1 MMIQG
6 RAVVAKRD
14 VTHTFQLWG
23 TMPDEQR
30 MPPQKLDAS
39 AEARFGKR
47 LKAIVSSLA
56 ALGIVSAITAYYL
69 PGILRS
75 GGSLVIKREPIYISE
90 TVLPGTPNYVFPQS
104 LPPTKVPITLL
115 HNVLERQGL
124 NPFISWAEQHGG
136 IIVAPEVQLI
146 LRARDANPV
155 IINNISV
162 QITRQTPAKGGWFD
176 AWDGCGGVVDVRTL
190 TVNLD
195 RRPFA
200 VFWSDRSSNHMKPP
214 TLKVTDT
221 DNEVVDVQVHTSRPE
236 IIHWV
241 IQVSYFAANG
251 SGTMRVDNHGM
262 PFVVTSLRN
271 SVAYTVDHA
280 TGRLVRTR
288 SRDAGRNGSGYDY
301 TDTC

>member
-14 VTHTFQLWG
+14 VTDTFQLWG

-75 GGSLVIKREPIYISE
+75 GESLVIKREPIYISE

-115 HNVLERQGL
+115 HNVLETGSK
-124 NPFISWAEQHGG
+124 PFY
-136 IIVAPEVQLI
+136 QLG
-146 LRARDANPV
+146 RA
-155 IINNISV
+155 
-162 QITRQTPAKGGWFD
+162 TR
-176 AWDGCGGVVDVRTL
+176 WDYRCTRG
-190 TVNLD
+190 
-195 RRPFA
+195 
-200 VFWSDRSSNHMKPP
+200 
-214 TLKVTDT
+214 
-221 DNEVVDVQVHTSRPE
+221 
-236 IIHWV
+236 
-241 IQVSYFAANG
+241 AAYLE
-251 SGTMRVDNHGM
+251 ST
-262 PFVVTSLRN
+262 
-271 SVAYTVDHA
+271 
-280 TGRLVRTR
+280 
-288 SRDAGRNGSGYDY
+288 
-301 TDTC
+301 